1 MILDEQLPR
10 IYYNQI
16 SMERNTGQE
25 NKKNNQSETRS
36 EEGKQKDD
44 NVLENIWT
52 QGGRF
57 KLRMLAVFKHLQ
69 IVTHGLIWFSY
80 IFFHINKVDMKIIYN
95 FMTTRKFVFW

>member
-44 NVLENIWT
+44 NVLENI
-52 QGGRF
+52 
-57 KLRMLAVFKHLQ
+57 
-69 IVTHGLIWFSY
+69 
-80 IFFHINKVDMKIIYN
+80 
-95 FMTTRKFVFW
+95 